1 VSRRRGVQNR
11 SNIAT
16 KTYPLALASCA
27 QFNIDRRRAGDVK
40 DQPPKRDREMI
51 ELGVVFALSV
61 AMLIAVMVTVWIVGI
76 KT

>member
-1 VSRRRGVQNR
+1 
-11 SNIAT
+11 
-16 KTYPLALASCA
+16 
-27 QFNIDRRRAGDVK
+27 VK

>member
-1 VSRRRGVQNR
+1 M
-11 SNIAT
+11 
-16 KTYPLALASCA
+16 
-27 QFNIDRRRAGDVK
+27 FK

-61 AMLIAVMVTVWIVGI
+61 VMFVAVVVIIWIVGI